1 MRDAGNLYW
10 RAEENLKE
18 SFRAMAR
25 YAMDGAVLE
34 VDRACMVATGVP
46 QAFYNPVFLQYAP
59 DDTDNLIQRAR
70 AFFGARGS
78 LPWSLMLT
86 VWEGDEPMVSA
97 DRLADAGLVAAGSVP
112 LVCRETQ
119 DAEPWLPASLRVRVE
134 TVADIP
140 ELLEYREV
148 LTKAFGVPGY
158 VAEMLFPH
166 LPPPNIRL
174 YLATMGGQAVGT
186 AALLDAAGVAGIY
199 NIGVHPGFRRRGIAT
214 ALVNH
219 ALEEACWGMSLPRG
233 VAQVNRTALPLFTG
247 LGFEIIGACHRFVE
261 PGHLPPGE
269 EISRT

>member
-34 VDRACMVATGVP
+34 VDRACMIATGVP

-59 DDTDNLIQRAR
+59 DDADGLVQRAR
-70 AFFGARGS
+70 AFYGARGN
-78 LPWSLMLT
+78 LPWSLVLT
-86 VWEGDEPMVSA
+86 VWDGDTPLLGA
-97 DRLADAGLVAAGSVP
+97 DRLADAGLVPAGAVP
-112 LVCRETQ
+112 VVHRETQ
-119 DAEPWLPASLRVRVE
+119 DAEPWLPVSLRVRIE
-134 TVADIP
+134 TVADTP
-140 ELLEYREV
+140 ELLEYRDT

-158 VAEMLFPH
+158 VSELLFPH

-174 YLATMGGQAVGT
+174 YLATLGGQAVGT
-186 AALLDAAGVAGIY
+186 AALLDAGGVAGVY
-199 NIGVHPGFRRRGIAT
+199 NIGVHPGFRRRGIGT

-219 ALEEACWGMSLPRG
+219 ALEEACWGLSLPRG
-233 VAQVNRTALPLFTG
+233 VAQVSRAALPLFTS
-247 LGFEIIGACHRFVE
+247 LGFETIGTCYRYAE

-269 EISRT
+269 EART